1 MTVVNHRPIP
11 VRTDDPE
18 DGWLHCDGC
27 GELVYRRRLVRN
39 LKVCPECG
47 HHGRLDVDERIELLL
62 DRGSFDRF
70 GAEVAPVDVLD
81 FVDVKPYSQR
91 IEENRDR
98 TGRTAAIVC
107 GSGRIEDSPVVVA
120 VLDFAF
126 LGGSVGGA
134 VGELIARAAR
144 RALAEQ
150 IPLLIVSASGGARM
164 QEGPI
169 SLMQLAKT
177 SQELGRLHA
186 AGVLVINLN
195 TDPTYG
201 GATASFSMLG
211 DIVIAEPGARIGF
224 AGPQVIRQ
232 TIGQDLPAGFQTAE
246 FLRDNGQIDLV
257 VPRDALRHTLA
268 RLLRL
273 HEPAKPFD
281 GFDDDAGVRP
291 VTDPALLPSRP
302 AAEVV
307 ASARNIGR
315 PTTLDY
321 CAYVFDE
328 FVELHGDRLGG
339 GDDPA
344 IVGGLARLGERTV
357 VVIGHQKGNDVGELV
372 RRNFGMPQPWG
383 YHKAHRLMD
392 HAAKFGFPLVT
403 LVDTPGAYPGIEA
416 EQRGQAYAIARC
428 LAKMAALPVPVVTVV
443 TGEGGSGGALA
454 LAVGNRVHILEN
466 AYLSVISPEGCST
479 ILFGSAASAPAAAEQ
494 LNLTPPDLLRLGI
507 VDGVIREPDEGAHTA
522 HGETADR
529 IRDVLAGELAELSGT
544 GPAGLLDQRYRRFSA
559 FGAPIRREGADG

>member
-1 MTVVNHRPIP
+1 MTVVNHHPP
-11 VRTDDPE
+11 SVRTGSRFGGPD
-18 DGWLHCDGC
+18 DGWLRCGGC
-27 GELVYRRRLVRN
+27 GELVYRRRLERN
-39 LKVCPECG
+39 LKVCPECA
-47 HHGRLDVDERIELLL
+47 HHGRLSVDERLDLLL
-62 DRGSFDRF
+62 DPDSFTRF
-70 GAEVAPVDVLD
+70 GAEVVPVDILD

-91 IEENRDR
+91 IEESRRR
-98 TGRTAAIVC
+98 TGRTAAIAC
-107 GSGRIEDSPVVVA
+107 GIGRIEESPVVVA

-134 VGELIARAAR
+134 VGELISRAAR
-144 RALAEQ
+144 RAGADR
-150 IPLLIVSASGGARM
+150 IPLLIISASGGARM

-186 AGVLVINLN
+186 EGVLVINLN

-224 AGPQVIRQ
+224 AGPQVIQQ

-257 VPRDALRHTLA
+257 VPRDALRQTLA

-273 HEPAKPFD
+273 HEPAKP
-281 GFDDDAGVRP
+281 AEACTAEP
-291 VTDPALLPSRP
+291 VTEPDLLVTRP

-307 ASARNIGR
+307 ALARNIER

-328 FVELHGDRLGG
+328 FIELHGDRLGG

-344 IVGGLARLGERTV
+344 IVGGLARLAERTV
-357 VVIGHQKGNDVGELV
+357 VVIGHQKGHDVGELV

-392 HAAKFGFPLVT
+392 YAAKFGFPLVT
-403 LVDTPGAYPGIEA
+403 FVDTPGAYPGIEA

-428 LAKMAALPVPVVTVV
+428 LTKMAGLPVPSVAVV

-454 LAVGNRVHILEN
+454 LAVANRVHILEN

-479 ILFGSAASAPAAAEQ
+479 ILFGDAASASAAAEQ
-494 LNLTPPDLLRLGI
+494 LKLTPPDLLRLGV
-507 VDGVIREPDEGAHTA
+507 VDGVIREPHGGAHTE
-522 HGETADR
+522 HGDAAVR
-529 IRDVLAGELAELSGT
+529 LRDVLLAAVDELAGT
-544 GPAGLLDQRYRRFSA
+544 EPADLVEQRYRRFAA
-559 FGAPIRREGADG
+559 FGEPVSTEGTVG